1 MHNKRIADSWEDI
14 VDAVE
19 AARIRKGVTQAHLA
33 ARIGLSQSQYSRVAR
48 HRFVPRKPVQQELRS
63 WLAAE
68 GEKED
73 DQRREL
79 LRLLRSVD
87 ALRDEVSLALG
98 NPRRPLGT
106 SAR

>member
-1 MHNKRIADSWEDI
+1 MHNRRISDSWEDV

-19 AARIRKGVTQAHLA
+19 TARIRKGLTQAHLA

-48 HRFVPRKPVQQELRS
+48 HKFVPREPVQQELRA
-63 WLAAE
+63 WLEIE

-73 DQRREL
+73 DRRREL
-79 LRLLRSVD
+79 LRLLRSID

-98 NPRRPLGT
+98 YPRRPLRT